1 MDNKKLAKLIDGI
14 VKLRIEKIL
23 KSNDFRALIKEEAQK
38 EVIKILLE
46 AKSEIRTKRKPSST
60 SLKTVASVLGEDTR
74 RIERTYPTLPNR
86 APKVFSKNPA
96 LNAILNQ
103 TAGDPNAMA
112 SYNNQSSLADMVD
125 GGQPVRI
132 GANSSLLNNR
142 ISVDAGN
149 LANEALAVAQSE
161 LSKYGMAKS
170 ITEEVNMDSPGSANT
185 NFKDMFDDK
194 YVEYNEDISQ
204 VDDGMILEGAN
215 EGMEHVAKALT
226 RDYSQLMIAAD
237 QKAKEKRPVL

>member
-23 KSNDFRALIKEEAQK
+23 KSDSLRAIIKEEAQK
-38 EVIKILLE
+38 ELIKILLE
-46 AKSEIRTKRKPSST
+46 AKSEIRPKKRSST
-60 SLKTVASVLGEDTR
+60 SLKSAASVLGEDR
-74 RIERTYPTLPNR
+74 RRTERTYPTLPNR
-86 APKVFSKNPA
+86 APKTYSKNPA
-96 LNAILNQ
+96 LNAILSQ
-103 TAGDPNAMA
+103 TAGDPSSMA
-112 SYNNQSSLADMVD
+112 QYNSQTSLADMVD
-125 GGQPVRI
+125 GGQSVSV
-132 GANSSLLNNR
+132 GANSSILNSR
-142 ISVDAGN
+142 VSVDAGN
-149 LANEALAVAQSE
+149 LANEALAMAQGE

-204 VDDGMILEGAN
+204 VDDGMVLEGGN
-215 EGMEHVAKALT
+215 DGMEHITRALT
-226 RDYSQLMIAAD
+226 RDYSQLMVAAD